1 MASGASELLN
11 LEVATPL
18 GLVLRTQAE
27 SVAAPSVHGEFGVL
41 AGHLPL
47 LAALRP
53 GVLKYRTAGKDH
65 VAAVGAGFVEAG
77 PEKVLLLC
85 DVFALPKEIDSGAVQ
100 SELDDAEKELAGYG
114 ERYEGVR
121 YEELQ
126 RQIDWCH
133 ARLQAKAEDAAHL

>member
-1 MASGASELLN
+1 MASSPELLT

-18 GLVLRTQAE
+18 GLVLRTEAE
-27 SVAAPSVHGEFGVL
+27 SVAAPSVEGEFGVF

-53 GVLKYRTAGKDH
+53 GVLKYRVAGKDH

-85 DVFALPKEIDSGAVQ
+85 DVFALPRDIDTAAVQ
-100 SELDDAEKELAGYG
+100 GELSEAEKELSGYG
-114 ERYEGVR
+114 ERYEGTR

-126 RQIDWCH
+126 RHIDWCN
-133 ARLQAKAEDAAHL
+133 ARLQAKSEETH

>member
-1 MASGASELLN
+1 MAAGAELLT

-18 GLVLRTQAE
+18 GLVLRTEAE
-27 SVAAPSVHGEFGVL
+27 SIAAPSVNGEFGVL

-53 GVLKYRTAGKDH
+53 GVLKYRVAGKDH

-77 PEKVLLLC
+77 PEKALLLC
-85 DVFALPKEIDSGAVQ
+85 DVFALPADIDVAQVT
-100 SELDDAEKELAGYG
+100 AELAAAERELASYG
-114 ERYEGVR
+114 ERFEGPR

-126 RQIDWCH
+126 RQIDWCN
-133 ARLQAKAEDAAHL
+133 ARILAKAESTGLH

>member
-1 MASGASELLN
+1 MAGLPEILT

-27 SVAAPSVHGEFGVL
+27 SVAAPSVHGEFGVF

-53 GVLKYRTAGKDH
+53 GVLKYTMAGKEH

-85 DVFALPKEIDSGAVQ
+85 DVFAEPRDIDAAEVQ
-100 SELDDAEKELAGYG
+100 HELEAAERELASYG
-114 ERYEGVR
+114 ERYEGPR

-126 RQIDWCH
+126 RQIDWCL
-133 ARLQAKAEDAAHL
+133 ARREAKAESRSSV

>member
-1 MASGASELLN
+1 MASSPELLT

-18 GLVLRTQAE
+18 GLVLRTEAE
-27 SVAAPSVHGEFGVL
+27 SVAAPSVEGEFGVF

-53 GVLKYRTAGKDH
+53 GVLTYRVAGKDH

-77 PEKVLLLC
+77 PDKVLLLC
-85 DVFALPKEIDSGAVQ
+85 DVFALPREIDTAAVQ
-100 SELDDAEKELAGYG
+100 SELSDAEKELAGYG
-114 ERYEGVR
+114 ERYEGTR

-126 RQIDWCH
+126 RQIDWCT
-133 ARLQAKAEDAAHL
+133 ARLQAKADDGAH

>member
-1 MASGASELLN
+1 MAGLPEVLS

-18 GLVLRTQAE
+18 GLVLRTEAE
-27 SVAAPSVHGEFGVL
+27 SVAAPSVHGEFGVF

-47 LAALRP
+47 LAALKP
-53 GVLKYRTAGKDH
+53 GVLKYRVQGKEH

-85 DVFALPKEIDSGAVQ
+85 DVFAQPQQIDTAAVQ
-100 SELDDAEKELAGYG
+100 AELAEAERELTSYT
-114 ERYEGVR
+114 ERYEGPR

-133 ARLQAKAEDAAHL
+133 ARLEAKADSGGH